1 VQNKGAIFNILE
13 ELDMERELMAK
24 VVKLKPQY
32 FGHDVPYKYTVTW
45 SCCKGKCRTASTD
58 CPRRK
63 YGRNTLS
70 RQTKKTMAQRHRR
83 LDGVQVHSAKGDVI
97 GQRAT

>member
-1 VQNKGAIFNILE
+1 MLQGEVPKG
-13 ELDMERELMAK
+13 
-24 VVKLKPQY
+24 
-32 FGHDVPYKYTVTW
+32 
-45 SCCKGKCRTASTD
+45 STD

-83 LDGVQVHSAKGDVI
+83 LHGVQVHSAKGDVSGQSNGGRRHGNGQLLSPTLGGGRPTREREMGKI
-97 GQRAT
+97 GANLNVDELGI